1 MRGERTRPPRPRVST
16 DLPSYAVSVT
26 SAPTMPAEAAT
37 LVRRYYAY
45 AGIYTLAASI
55 IWGINTLFLLNAGL
69 SIAEVFI
76 VNAAFSLGTVLFE
89 IPTGVV
95 ADTIGRRA
103 SFLLSLI
110 VLAASTLAFVGLADA
125 GAGVIGFSFASILIG
140 LGFTFYSGAMEA
152 WLVDGIQ
159 AHGYEGDLDSIFAN
173 AQIIGG
179 VAMLVGTVGG
189 GLLGQIDLALPY
201 IIRSVLLVVLFVLAF
216 FGMHDIGFQPRK
228 VTWRTLPAEA
238 NAVASAGISRG
249 WGSRALRMVMIAGAI
264 QTGIFMWVWYA
275 WQPYFLELLERD
287 AVWVAGVVAA
297 LLSLAMI
304 AGNGLVKFFTRYCGR
319 RTTMLLWTAVGFSV
333 ASIGVG
339 LATSFPI
346 ALAFLLLSALA
357 MGVQMPVR
365 QAFINGIAP
374 SEERATV
381 VSFDSMISGVGGIA
395 GQAGLGFYSERH
407 GYAAAYVAGGV
418 VVALAFPFV
427 VAARRMKS
435 PADIFEG
442 THASEA
448 DGCVPQ
454 GLPSISNVRAG
465 NRE

>member
-1 MRGERTRPPRPRVST
+1 
-16 DLPSYAVSVT
+16 
-26 SAPTMPAEAAT
+26 MPAEAHS
-37 LVRRYYAY
+37 LVRRYYTY

-55 IWGINTLFLLNAGL
+55 IWGINTLFLLDAGL

-76 VNAAFSLGTVLFE
+76 ANAAFSLGTVLFE

-110 VLAASTLAFVGLADA
+110 VLAGSTLAYVGLAQA
-125 GAGVIGFSFASILIG
+125 GAGVVAFSIASVFIG

-152 WLVDGIQ
+152 WLVDGV
-159 AHGYEGDLDSIFAN
+159 HGLGYEGEMDGIFAN

-189 GLLGQIDLALPY
+189 GFLGQVNLALPFVV
-201 IIRSVLLVVLFVLAF
+201 RSVLLVVLFGLAF
-216 FGMHDIGFQPRK
+216 FGMHDVGFQSRK
-228 VTWRTLPAEA
+228 VTWKTLPSEA
-238 NAVASAGISRG
+238 AAIGVSGVRHG
-249 WGSRALRMVMIAGAI
+249 WRNRPLRLIMIAGAM
-264 QTGIFMWVWYA
+264 QMGFFMWAWYA

-304 AGNGLVKFFTRYCGR
+304 AGNSLVKFFMRFCGR
-319 RTTMLLWTAVGFSV
+319 RTTLLLWTAGGFSL

-339 LATSFPI
+339 LAGNFPI
-346 ALAFLLLSALA
+346 ALAFLLLTAVS

-365 QAFINGIAP
+365 QAFVHAIAP

-381 VSFDSMISGVGGIA
+381 VSFDSMISGIGGVA
-395 GQAGLGFYSERH
+395 GQTGLGIYSERQ
-407 GYAAAYVAGGV
+407 GYAAAYVAGGL
-418 VVALAFPFV
+418 VVAFAAPFV
-427 VAARRMKS
+427 IAARRLQ
-435 PADIFEG
+435 PDADFFEG
-442 THASEA
+442 THASET
-448 DGCVPQ
+448 DGCVPH
-454 GLPSISNVRAG
+454 GLPAITHVDSARA
-465 NRE
+465 NT